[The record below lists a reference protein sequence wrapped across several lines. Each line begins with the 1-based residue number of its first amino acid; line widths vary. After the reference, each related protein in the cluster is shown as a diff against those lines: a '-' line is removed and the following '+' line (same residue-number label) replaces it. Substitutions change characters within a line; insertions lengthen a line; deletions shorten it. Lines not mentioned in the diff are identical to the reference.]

1 VEQHLFACGPWRV
14 VGKEEE
20 HMNGKSYDRSKQDVG
35 NILMMEHV
43 NVTIP
48 DQQMA
53 QKFYVAGLGL
63 TRDPYMMVG
72 PENMWVNVGQQQFHL
87 PTRDTEQVLRGT
99 VGIVMPDLEALK
111 QRLVALRPLMEGTA
125 FTCAAEDGYVSAT
138 CPWGNH
144 IRVHAPGPEFGAMTL
159 GIPYVEFMVPHG
171 TASGIGQFY
180 KEVMHAPYTL
190 TQDMNGAITKV
201 RVGASQC
208 LIFRET
214 DGEIPDYDGHHI
226 AVYLANFSGPHAW
239 MKSHNLV
246 TEESSDHQYRFVDIA
261 HPETGRK
268 LFSIEHEV
276 RSFTHPMFGREM
288 VNRNPTQNLR
298 SYVRGGDAYAAV
310 G

>member
-1 VEQHLFACGPWRV
+1 MSE
-14 VGKEEE
+14 
-20 HMNGKSYDRSKQDVG
+20 NGYDRSKQDVG
-35 NILMMEHV
+35 NILAMEHV

-48 DQQMA
+48 DQEKA
-53 QKFYVAGLGL
+53 LLFYISALGL

-87 PTRDTEQVLRGT
+87 PTRDKAQVLRGT
-99 VGIVMPDLEALK
+99 VGIVMPDLEGLK
-111 QRLVALRPLMEGTA
+111 ERLVSMMPRLDGTK
-125 FTCAAEDGYVSAT
+125 FSCKAENGHVDVT

-144 IRVHAPGPEFGAMTL
+144 IRVHAPGPEFGDMTL
-159 GIPYVEFMVPHG
+159 GIPYVEFKVPLG

-180 KEVMHAPYTL
+180 KEVLHAPYTL
-190 TQDMNGAITKV
+190 TQDMNGAVTRVKV
-201 RVGASQC
+201 GPSQC

-214 DGEIPDYDGHHI
+214 SEEIPEYDGHHI
-226 AVYLANFSGPHAW
+226 AIYIANFSGPHAW
-239 MKSHNLV
+239 LKRQGLI
-246 TEESSDHQYRFVDIA
+246 TEESSDYQYRFVDIV

-268 LFSIEHEV
+268 LFAIEHEV

-298 SYVRGGDAYAAV
+298 AYARGRDAFVPV

>member
-1 VEQHLFACGPWRV
+1 MTG
-14 VGKEEE
+14 
-20 HMNGKSYDRSKQDVG
+20 NSYDRTKQDVG

-43 NVTIP
+43 NVTVP

-87 PTRDTEQVLRGT
+87 PTRDQCQVLRGT
-99 VGIVMPDLEALK
+99 VGIVMPDIEGLK
-111 QRLVALRPLMEGTA
+111 KRLVALQPTLSNTS
-125 FTCAAEDGYVSAT
+125 FTCAAENGHVNVT

-144 IRVHAPGPEFGAMTL
+144 IRVHAPGPEFGDMTL
-159 GIPYVEFMVPHG
+159 GIPYIEFQVPLG
-171 TASGIGQFY
+171 IASGIGQFY
-180 KEVMHAPYTL
+180 KEVFHAPYTL
-190 TQDMNGAITKV
+190 TQDMNGAVTTV

-214 DGEIPDYDGHHI
+214 PGELPEYDGHHI
-226 AVYLANFSGPHAW
+226 AIYVANFSGPHAW
-239 MKSHNLV
+239 LKRHNLI
-246 TEESSDHQYRFVDIA
+246 TEESNDHQYRFLDIV

-268 LFSIEHEV
+268 LFTIEHEV
-276 RSFTHPMFGREM
+276 RSYTHPMLGREI
-288 VNRNPTQNLR
+288 VNRNPAQDIR
-298 SYVRGGDAYAAV
+298 AYARGRDAFAPV